1 MKDNNY
7 RVVAAFMVFA
17 FAMAALS
24 VFSGCAV
31 ALREPAENHYV
42 LTQTIADAC
51 RGQGGNLNYPE
62 APCSPDLQEDLDAM
76 AAQAKCLLAGLRGEK
91 CTLNEGEQ

>member
-1 MKDNNY
+1 M
-7 RVVAAFMVFA
+7 RSTIIITLAAM
-17 FAMAALS
+17 
-24 VFSGCAV
+24 SGCTF

-42 LTQTIADAC
+42 QTQVIADAC

-76 AAQAKCLLAGLRGEK
+76 AEQARCLLSALNNEK
-91 CTLNEGEQ
+91 CAEVGE